1 MWDRIVPTGPQSEL
15 RQLLQL
21 LEELLVGYDLE
32 ILEGKGYVE
41 VKVRGV
47 NKGVAVNKALQK
59 VKQMFGEVEFVLCI
73 GDDRSDEEPAE
84 PQWSTSVRP
93 SKTSNKTA

>member
-41 VKVRGV
+41 AAQVQMVV
-47 NKGVAVNKALQK
+47 EKADLQK
-59 VKQMFGEVEFVLCI
+59 LYKLRISFAILRVLHF
-73 GDDRSDEEPAE
+73 
-84 PQWSTSVRP
+84 T
-93 SKTSNKTA
+93 